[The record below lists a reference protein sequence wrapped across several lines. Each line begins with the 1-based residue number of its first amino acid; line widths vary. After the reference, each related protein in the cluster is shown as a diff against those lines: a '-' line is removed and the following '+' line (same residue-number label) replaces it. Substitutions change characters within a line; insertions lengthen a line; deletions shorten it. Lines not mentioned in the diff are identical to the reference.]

1 MEGHRTSPCLW
12 VLKDEL
18 FFSSTF
24 KSVCCIVLV
33 WGEEYNSRVL
43 KSFRECITAED
54 REVLN
59 MCLRDN
65 FDPQDHDGN
74 ADDDD
79 VPEFLFTCKC
89 FRQHQIHHQ
98 RACPSRSHPETE
110 I

>member
-24 KSVCCIVLV
+24 KSICCIVLV

-65 FDPQDHDGN
+65 FDPQDHAEGLRMSQVSYILPN
-74 ADDDD
+74 YFF
-79 VPEFLFTCKC
+79 E
-89 FRQHQIHHQ
+89 
-98 RACPSRSHPETE
+98 
-110 I
+110 